1 MAFIL
6 HRVFKYHSF
15 TGLKPFKLSLKKK
28 ESFNNN
34 YFINCCKHL
43 FESKVESGDQADGE
57 DKYVRFLAKT
67 GFLVTAILTGSSLKQ
82 LQAGK
87 DNISEVSITPLS
99 NNIGQTRNASGKFVK
114 KSLVDRLRK
123 LQESIAGPNEKRKLN
138 FAENTNENT
147 CTPTKRIL
155 RNMEVRFEFTLTLK
169 EQCTQTF
176 IILSTNQPDV
186 M

>member
-6 HRVFKYHSF
+6 HRVFKYHCF

-34 YFINCCKHL
+34 YFINCCKYS
-43 FESKVESGDQADGE
+43 FESKVESDDQADGE

-67 GFLVTAILTGSSLKQ
+67 GFLVAAILTGSSLKQ

-87 DNISEVSITPLS
+87 DDISEVSTTPLS
-99 NNIGQTRNASGKFVK
+99 NNIGQTRNASGKFVE
-114 KSLVDRLRK
+114 KSSVDRLRK
-123 LQESIAGPNEKRKLN
+123 LQESIAGLNAKRKLN
-138 FAENTNENT
+138 FAENANENT

-155 RNMEVRFEFTLTLK
+155 RNMEVRFEFTPTLK

-176 IILSTNQPDV
+176 IILSTNQPDL